1 LEIIYRYNISILRRK
16 EWCHIESE
24 LVSTKKE
31 IVQNKKLTVKSDIF
45 KEIMSIYSLSIEEI
59 NKIIKEMEVKY
70 KELNLIDHVKCRI
83 KSPKSIVNKMKKK
96 KYNLTYKEMINKVN
110 DIAGIRIICPF
121 QENVYI
127 VRELLLGNPNIRIL
141 NEKDYIQSPKK
152 SGYSSLHL
160 IVEVP
165 VKTDMGKIYVKA
177 EIQIRTMAMDFWA
190 SLEHE
195 LKYKNNNVTKAASKR
210 LLKAAKV
217 MKKLDYEMSVLAK
230 EVR

>member
-1 LEIIYRYNISILRRK
+1 M
-16 EWCHIESE
+16 
-24 LVSTKKE
+24 
-31 IVQNKKLTVKSDIF
+31 QNEKVTVKSDMF
-45 KEIMSIYSLSIEEI
+45 EKLMSIYSLSIEEI

-70 KELNLIDHVKCRI
+70 KELNLIDHVKYRI
-83 KSPKSIVNKMKKK
+83 KSPKSIINKMKKK
-96 KYNLTYKEMINKVN
+96 NYDLNYNELIEKVN

-127 VRELLLGNPNIRIL
+127 VRELLLENHKIRVL
-141 NEKDYIQSPKK
+141 DEKDYIQNPKK

-165 VKTDMGKIYVKA
+165 VETDMGKVYVKA

-195 LKYKNNNVTKAASKR
+195 LKYKNNNITKSASKK
-210 LLKAAKV
+210 LMKAAKIIR
-217 MKKLDYEMSVLAK
+217 KLDYEMSVLAN
-230 EVR
+230 EIR

>member
-1 LEIIYRYNISILRRK
+1 M
-16 EWCHIESE
+16 H
-24 LVSTKKE
+24 TKKE
-31 IVQNKKLTVKSDIF
+31 RSWCQIASELIHKNKEIQQNEKLTVKSDIF
-45 KEIMSIYSLSIEEI
+45 KEIMNIYSLSIEEI

-70 KELNLIDHVKCRI
+70 KDLNLIDHVKCRI
-83 KSPKSIVNKMKKK
+83 KSPKSILNKMKKK
-96 KYNLTYKEMINKVN
+96 KYNLTYKEMIEKVN

-127 VRELLLGNPNIRIL
+127 VRNILVNNPKIKVL
-141 NEKDYIQSPKK
+141 NEKDYIQKPKK

-160 IVEVP
+160 IVEIP
-165 VKTDMGKIYVKA
+165 VKTDLGEIYAKA

-195 LKYKNNNVTKAASKR
+195 LKYKNNNVTKAASKK

-217 MKKLDYEMSVLAK
+217 MNKLDYEMSLLAN
-230 EVR
+230 EIR

>member
-1 LEIIYRYNISILRRK
+1 
-16 EWCHIESE
+16 
-24 LVSTKKE
+24 
-31 IVQNKKLTVKSDIF
+31 
-45 KEIMSIYSLSIEEI
+45 M
-59 NKIIKEMEVKY
+59 KY
-70 KELNLIDHVKCRI
+70 KDLNLIDHVKCRI

-96 KYNLTYKEMINKVN
+96 KYNLTYKEMIEKVN

-127 VRELLLGNPNIRIL
+127 VRNILVNNPKIKVL
-141 NEKDYIQSPKK
+141 NEKDYIQKPKK

-160 IVEVP
+160 IVEIP
-165 VKTDMGKIYVKA
+165 VKTDLGEIYAKA

-195 LKYKNNNVTKAASKR
+195 LKYKNNNVTKAASKK

-217 MKKLDYEMSVLAK
+217 MNKLDYEMSLLAN
-230 EVR
+230 EIR

>member
-1 LEIIYRYNISILRRK
+1 
-16 EWCHIESE
+16 
-24 LVSTKKE
+24 
-31 IVQNKKLTVKSDIF
+31 
-45 KEIMSIYSLSIEEI
+45 MSIYSLSIEEI
-59 NKIIKEMEVKY
+59 KKIIEDMEVKY
-70 KELNLIDHVKCRI
+70 KELNLIDHVKYRI
-83 KSPKSIVNKMKKK
+83 KSPKSIINKMKNK
-96 KYNLTYKEMINKVN
+96 KYDLNYNELIEKVN

-127 VRELLLGNPNIRIL
+127 VRQLLMENPQIRIL

-165 VKTDMGKIYVKA
+165 VETELGKVYVKA

-195 LKYKNNNVTKAASKR
+195 LKYKNNNVTKATSKK

-217 MKKLDYEMSVLAK
+217 MRKLDYEMSVLAN
-230 EVR
+230 EIR

>member
-1 LEIIYRYNISILRRK
+1 
-16 EWCHIESE
+16 
-24 LVSTKKE
+24 
-31 IVQNKKLTVKSDIF
+31 
-45 KEIMSIYSLSIEEI
+45 MSIYSLSIEEI
-59 NKIIKEMEVKY
+59 KKIIQEME
-70 KELNLIDHVKCRI
+70 EINLIDHVKYRI
-83 KSPKSIVNKMKKK
+83 KSPKSIINKMKKK
-96 KYNLTYKEMINKVN
+96 NYELNYNELIEKVN
-110 DIAGIRIICPF
+110 DIAGIRIVCPF

-127 VRELLLGNPNIRIL
+127 VRELLHENSNIRIL

-165 VKTDMGKIYVKA
+165 VNTDMGKVYVKA

-195 LKYKNNNVTKAASKR
+195 LKYKNDNVNKVASKK

-217 MKKLDYEMSVLAK
+217 MRKLDYEMSVLAN
-230 EVR
+230 EIR

>member
-1 LEIIYRYNISILRRK
+1 
-16 EWCHIESE
+16 
-24 LVSTKKE
+24 
-31 IVQNKKLTVKSDIF
+31 
-45 KEIMSIYSLSIEEI
+45 M
-59 NKIIKEMEVKY
+59 
-70 KELNLIDHVKCRI
+70 
-83 KSPKSIVNKMKKK
+83 
-96 KYNLTYKEMINKVN
+96 
-110 DIAGIRIICPF
+110 
-121 QENVYI
+121 
-127 VRELLLGNPNIRIL
+127 
-141 NEKDYIQSPKK
+141 
-152 SGYSSLHL
+152 

-195 LKYKNNNVTKAASKR
+195 LKYKNNNVTKAASER

>member
-1 LEIIYRYNISILRRK
+1 
-16 EWCHIESE
+16 
-24 LVSTKKE
+24 
-31 IVQNKKLTVKSDIF
+31 
-45 KEIMSIYSLSIEEI
+45 M
-59 NKIIKEMEVKY
+59 KY

-127 VRELLLGNPNIRIL
+127 VRELLLENPNIRIL

-230 EVR
+230 EVPLNSPFILYRLKLPERNTLVVFFETICFL

>member
-1 LEIIYRYNISILRRK
+1 MK
-16 EWCHIESE
+16 
-24 LVSTKKE
+24 
-31 IVQNKKLTVKSDIF
+31 
-45 KEIMSIYSLSIEEI
+45 
-59 NKIIKEMEVKY
+59 
-70 KELNLIDHVKCRI
+70 
-83 KSPKSIVNKMKKK
+83 KMKQKECK
-96 KYNLTYKEMINKVN
+96 MTYKEMIENIN
-110 DIAGIRIICPF
+110 DIAGIRVICPI
-121 QENVYI
+121 QKDIYSIKNLI
-127 VRELLLGNPNIRIL
+127 QNLPGIQTLK
-141 NEKDYIQSPKK
+141 EKDYIATPKK

-177 EIQIRTMAMDFWA
+177 EIQIRKMAMDFWA

>member
-1 LEIIYRYNISILRRK
+1 MHTKK
-16 EWCHIESE
+16 ERSWCQIESE
-24 LVSTKKE
+24 LIHKNKE
-31 IVQNKKLTVKSDIF
+31 IQQNEKLTVKSDIF
-45 KEIMSIYSLSIEEI
+45 KEIMNIYSLSIEEI
-59 NKIIKEMEVKY
+59 NEIIKEMEVKY
-70 KELNLIDHVKCRI
+70 KDLNLIDHVKCRI

-96 KYNLTYKEMINKVN
+96 KYNLTYKEMIEKVN

-127 VRELLLGNPNIRIL
+127 VRNILVNNPKIKVL
-141 NEKDYIQSPKK
+141 NEKDYIQKPKK

-160 IVEVP
+160 IVEIP
-165 VKTDMGKIYVKA
+165 VKTDLGEIYAKA

-195 LKYKNNNVTKAASKR
+195 LKYKNNNVTKAASKK

-217 MKKLDYEMSVLAK
+217 MNKLDYEMSLLAN
-230 EVR
+230 EIR

>member
-1 LEIIYRYNISILRRK
+1 MEIIYRYNISILRRK
-16 EWCHIESE
+16 ERCHIESE

-127 VRELLLGNPNIRIL
+127 VRELLLENPNIRIL

>member
-1 LEIIYRYNISILRRK
+1 
-16 EWCHIESE
+16 
-24 LVSTKKE
+24 
-31 IVQNKKLTVKSDIF
+31 
-45 KEIMSIYSLSIEEI
+45 
-59 NKIIKEMEVKY
+59 
-70 KELNLIDHVKCRI
+70 
-83 KSPKSIVNKMKKK
+83 MKKK
-96 KYNLTYKEMINKVN
+96 KYNLTYKVMINKVN

-121 QENVYI
+121 QENVYT
-127 VRELLLGNPNIRIL
+127 VRELLLENPNIRIL
-141 NEKDYIQSPKK
+141 NEKDYIQFPKK

-195 LKYKNNNVTKAASKR
+195 LKYKNNNVTKSASKR

>member
-1 LEIIYRYNISILRRK
+1 M
-16 EWCHIESE
+16 
-24 LVSTKKE
+24 
-31 IVQNKKLTVKSDIF
+31 VQNKKLTVKSDIF

-127 VRELLLGNPNIRIL
+127 VRELLLENPNIRIL
-141 NEKDYIQSPKK
+141 NEKDYIQFPKK

>member
-1 LEIIYRYNISILRRK
+1 
-16 EWCHIESE
+16 
-24 LVSTKKE
+24 
-31 IVQNKKLTVKSDIF
+31 
-45 KEIMSIYSLSIEEI
+45 MSIYSLSIEEI

-127 VRELLLGNPNIRIL
+127 VRELLLEDPNIRIL